1 MAKKVAP
8 VLPAG
13 RTVTNVASM
22 DLATTDLLGH
32 IRNSLS
38 AFHAT
43 ELAIANCI
51 LRDPVHVS
59 RMNISKLAE
68 HSDTSVASVVRF
80 SKTIGYKGFPEF
92 RMALVGE
99 VSRMGQVGIASSEL
113 DSGITVAD
121 SPAEII
127 RKIAAADA
135 LAIQATAQRLDVVS
149 FQAAVE
155 AWAKA
160 KTIGLFGV
168 ASGGFV
174 AQDLQLKLNRQGKN
188 AIAWGDIHNALTS
201 LSLLGPG
208 DALVAI
214 SHSGTTVDTVD
225 VMQEFKNRG
234 VTIILITNALRSPA
248 TAVADIVLFTSARE
262 TTFRSG
268 ATASRIAQ
276 LTVVDC
282 LCVALAQR
290 NWSGTRAALDESRA
304 AVGSRSGR
312 KMVEGISRRSDQKP
326 SRSRGGK

>member
-1 MAKKVAP
+1 MSAPIVA
-8 VLPAG
+8 A
-13 RTVTNVASM
+13 TS
-22 DLATTDLLGH
+22 DLIGH

-51 LRDPVHVS
+51 LQDPVQVS

-80 SKTIGYKGFPEF
+80 SKTVGYKGFPEF

-99 VSRMGQVGIASSEL
+99 VSRMGQVGIPSTEL
-113 DSGITVAD
+113 DSGITVDD

-135 LAIQATAQRLDVVS
+135 LAIQATAQRLDVKS
-149 FQAAVE
+149 FSATVDAWEKAA
-155 AWAKA
+155 
-160 KTIGLFGV
+160 TIGLFGV

-174 AQDLQLKLNRQGKN
+174 AMDLQLKLNRQGKN
-188 AIAWGDIHNALTS
+188 AIAWRDIHNALTS

-208 DALVAI
+208 DVLVAI
-214 SHSGTTVDTVD
+214 SHSGTTVDAVD
-225 VMQEFKNRG
+225 VMKEFKNRG

-290 NWSGTRAALDESRA
+290 NWSGTRAALDQSRA

-312 KMVEGISRRSDQKP
+312 KTVETASSSTDPKP
-326 SRSRGGK
+326 TRSRGGK

>member
-1 MAKKVAP
+1 
-8 VLPAG
+8 
-13 RTVTNVASM
+13 
-22 DLATTDLLGH
+22 
-32 IRNSLS
+32 
-38 AFHAT
+38 
-43 ELAIANCI
+43 
-51 LRDPVHVS
+51 
-59 RMNISKLAE
+59 MNISKLAE

-80 SKTIGYKGFPEF
+80 SKTVGYKGFPEF

-99 VSRMGQVGIASSEL
+99 VSRMGQVGIDSSEL
-113 DSGITVAD
+113 DSGITVED

-135 LAIQATAQRLDVVS
+135 LAIQATAQRLDVAS
-149 FQAAVE
+149 FSAAVD
-155 AWAKA
+155 AWEKA
-160 KTIGLFGV
+160 QTIGLFGV

-174 AQDLQLKLNRQGKN
+174 AMDLQLKLNRQGKN
-188 AIAWGDIHNALTS
+188 AIAWRDSHNALTS

-225 VMQEFKNRG
+225 VMQAFKNRG
-234 VTIILITNALRSPA
+234 VTIILITNAIRSPA
-248 TAVADIVLFTSARE
+248 TTVADIVLTTSARE

-312 KMVEGISRRSDQKP
+312 KMVESNTRKADQKP
-326 SRSRGGK
+326 TRSRGGK

>member
-1 MAKKVAP
+1 MAKKVDEVSPLAI
-8 VLPAG
+8 PA
-13 RTVTNVASM
+13 S
-22 DLATTDLLGH
+22 DLLGH

-43 ELAIANCI
+43 VLAIANCI
-51 LRDPVHVS
+51 LQDPVQVS

-80 SKTIGYKGFPEF
+80 SKTVGYKGFPEF

-99 VSRMGQVGIASSEL
+99 VSRMGQLGIVSAQL
-113 DSGITVAD
+113 DSGITVED
-121 SPAEII
+121 STAEII
-127 RKIAAADA
+127 RKISAADA
-135 LAIQATAQRLDVVS
+135 LAIQATAQRLDVRS
-149 FQAAVE
+149 FDATVD
-155 AWAKA
+155 AWSKA

-201 LSLLGPG
+201 LSVLGPG

-234 VTIILITNALRSPA
+234 VTIILITNALRSSA

-312 KMVEGISRRSDQKP
+312 KMVEGNSRRSDQKP

>member
-1 MAKKVAP
+1 MTNSPNSFLLTSAHFD
-8 VLPAG
+8 PAAG
-13 RTVTNVASM
+13 S
-22 DLATTDLLGH
+22 DLLGH
-32 IRNSLS
+32 LRNSMS
-38 AFHAT
+38 ALHAT
-43 ELAIANCI
+43 ELSIAKCI
-51 LRDPVHVS
+51 LQDPVRVS
-59 RMNISKLAE
+59 QMNISKLAE
-68 HSDTSVASVVRF
+68 HSETSVASVVRF
-80 SKTIGYKGFPEF
+80 SKTVGYKGFPEF

-99 VSRMGQVGIASSEL
+99 VSRMGELGIASAEL
-113 DSGITVAD
+113 DSGITVDD

-135 LAIQATAQRLDVVS
+135 QAIQATAQRLDVES
-149 FQAAVE
+149 FTAAVD
-155 AWAKA
+155 AWEKA

-174 AQDLQLKLNRQGKN
+174 AMDLQLKLNRQGKS
-188 AIAWGDIHNALTS
+188 AIAWRETHNALTS

-214 SHSGTTVDTVD
+214 SHSGTTLDTVD

-234 VTIILITNALRSPA
+234 VTIILITNSLRSPA
-248 TAVADIVLFTSARE
+248 TAIADIVLITSARE

-290 NWSGTRAALDESRA
+290 NWSGTRTALDQSRA

-312 KMVEGISRRSDQKP
+312 KMIESATPRSTQKP

>member
-1 MAKKVAP
+1 
-8 VLPAG
+8 
-13 RTVTNVASM
+13 
-22 DLATTDLLGH
+22 
-32 IRNSLS
+32 
-38 AFHAT
+38 
-43 ELAIANCI
+43 
-51 LRDPVHVS
+51 
-59 RMNISKLAE
+59 MNISKLAD

-99 VSRMGQVGIASSEL
+99 VSRMGEKGIISSEL
-113 DSGITVAD
+113 DSGITVED
-121 SPAEII
+121 SAAEII

-135 LAIQATAQRLDVVS
+135 LAIQSTAQRLDVES
-149 FQAAVE
+149 FTAAVD
-155 AWAKA
+155 AWEKA

-312 KMVEGISRRSDQKP
+312 KMVEGNSRRSDQKP

>member
-8 VLPAG
+8 VFPASP
-13 RTVTNVASM
+13 A
-22 DLATTDLLGH
+22 ATIIANSDLLGH

-51 LRDPVHVS
+51 LQDPVQVS

-99 VSRMGQVGIASSEL
+99 VSRMGQVGIVSSEL

-135 LAIQATAQRLDVVS
+135 LAIQATAQRLDVES

-155 AWAKA
+155 AWVKA

-312 KMVEGISRRSDQKP
+312 KMVEGNSRRSDQKP

>member
-1 MAKKVAP
+1 MVQKVVMAETSSA
-8 VLPAG
+8 
-13 RTVTNVASM
+13 ASS
-22 DLATTDLLGH
+22 DLLGH

-51 LRDPVHVS
+51 LHDPVQVS

-80 SKTIGYKGFPEF
+80 SKTVGYKGFPEF

-99 VSRMGQVGIASSEL
+99 VSRMGQIGIDTSEL
-113 DSGITVAD
+113 DSGITVED

-149 FQAAVE
+149 FSATVD
-155 AWAKA
+155 AWEKA

-174 AQDLQLKLNRQGKN
+174 AMDLQLKLNRQGKN
-188 AIAWGDIHNALTS
+188 AIAWRDSHNALTS

-208 DALVAI
+208 DVLVAI

-234 VTIILITNALRSPA
+234 VTIVLITNAIRSTA
-248 TAVADIVLFTSARE
+248 TSVADIVLFTSARE

-290 NWSGTRAALDESRA
+290 NWSGTRAALDQSRA

-312 KMVEGISRRSDQKP
+312 KVVETTSVITDPKP
-326 SRSRGGK
+326 TRSRGGK

>member
-1 MAKKVAP
+1 VRLMVKKVVMAEP
-8 VLPAG
+8 SRA
-13 RTVTNVASM
+13 ASS
-22 DLATTDLLGH
+22 DLLGH

-51 LRDPVHVS
+51 LQDPVQVS

-68 HSDTSVASVVRF
+68 YSDTSVASVVRF
-80 SKTIGYKGFPEF
+80 SKTVGYKGFPEF

-99 VSRMGQVGIASSEL
+99 VSRMGQVGIDSSEL
-113 DSGITVAD
+113 DSGITVED

-135 LAIQATAQRLDVVS
+135 LAIQATAQRLDVTS
-149 FQAAVE
+149 FSATVD
-155 AWAKA
+155 AWEKA
-160 KTIGLFGV
+160 QTIGLFGV

-174 AQDLQLKLNRQGKN
+174 AMDLQLKLNRQGKN
-188 AIAWGDIHNALTS
+188 AIAWRDVHNALTS

-225 VMQEFKNRG
+225 VMQAFKNRG

-248 TAVADIVLFTSARE
+248 TTVADIVLTTSARE

-312 KMVEGISRRSDQKP
+312 KMVESDTRKADP
-326 SRSRGGK
+326 KSTRSRGGK

>member
-1 MAKKVAP
+1 MSDERWEVAMAKKAE
-8 VLPAG
+8 
-13 RTVTNVASM
+13 TVVSLNM
-22 DLATTDLLGH
+22 ATTDLLGH
-32 IRNSLS
+32 IRNSLA

-51 LRDPVHVS
+51 LQDPVQVS

-68 HSDTSVASVVRF
+68 HSETSVASVVRF
-80 SKTIGYKGFPEF
+80 SKTVGYKGFPEF

-99 VSRMGQVGIASSEL
+99 VSRMGQVGIADAEL
-113 DSGITVAD
+113 DSGITVDD

-127 RKIAAADA
+127 RKISAADA
-135 LAIQATAQRLDVVS
+135 LAIQATAQRLDVKS
-149 FQAAVE
+149 FSAAVD
-155 AWAKA
+155 AWATA

-174 AQDLQLKLNRQGKN
+174 AMDLQLKLNRQGKN

-201 LSLLGPG
+201 LSVLGPG

-304 AVGSRSGR
+304 AVGSRSGSKTVETNNR
-312 KMVEGISRRSDQKP
+312 KLDLKP